1 VARFFG
7 IFRIGNRVEQDVY
20 TLGFEFHISVSANTK
35 WLSIIQIQKMG
46 VLSIYRF
53 SDLIQLLIWG
63 IRRLD
68 EDL

>member
-1 VARFFG
+1 MA
-7 IFRIGNRVEQDVY
+7 VY
-20 TLGFEFHISVSANTK
+20 HPDLED
-35 WLSIIQIQKMG
+35 G

-68 EDL
+68 EDLKLSQLLSLSICNINLI